1 MTSNASAS
9 APGNGRRRH
18 GTTVYLGLG
27 SNLGARRA
35 FLLAAVAAMGA
46 REGIVNARVSK
57 LYETDAVTDEAQP
70 AYLNAVLRG
79 QTPLTAPELLELCS
93 TIEAGL
99 GRVRPRD
106 GRKVARPIDID
117 ILLYGAE
124 VVDLPKLQIPH
135 PRMLERPFVLI
146 PLADVAEPG
155 LLHPLTGTD
164 LTKAEPSPQ
173 VLPFETRGE
182 WPA

>member
-1 MTSNASAS
+1 M
-9 APGNGRRRH
+9 
-18 GTTVYLGLG
+18 YLGLG

-35 FLLAAVAAMGA
+35 FLLAAVAALGA
-46 REGIVNARVSK
+46 REGVVNVRASK
-57 LYETDAVTDEAQP
+57 LYETDAVAEEAQP

-79 QTPLTAPELLELCS
+79 ETPLSAPDLLELCAA
-93 TIEAGL
+93 IEAGL

-124 VVDLPKLQIPH
+124 VIDTPKLQIPH
-135 PRMLERPFVLI
+135 PRLLERPFVLI

-155 LLHPLTGTD
+155 LVHPLTGAD
-164 LTKAEPSPQ
+164 LTKATPSPQ
-173 VLPFETRGE
+173 VLLFEPHGE